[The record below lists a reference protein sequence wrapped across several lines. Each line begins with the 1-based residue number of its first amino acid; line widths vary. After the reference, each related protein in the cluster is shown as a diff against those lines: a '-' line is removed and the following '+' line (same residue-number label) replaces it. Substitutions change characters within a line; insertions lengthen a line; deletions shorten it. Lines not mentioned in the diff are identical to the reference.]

1 MKCEE
6 KECFK
11 GLQGLRSPT
20 LFLHSLQFLYQFL
33 LQQQLTHYTL
43 LCQKYPSFFSS
54 ALFRNGLC
62 EDSLTPVIAGQQEKV
77 LSLLQQIESFR
88 DKESIETVESL
99 ASEVRGRKYYLDLP
113 DTEYENQLYQQV
125 KLPKICQPS
134 YPHHIQVLVYYR
146 LLMNILAYHTNQS
159 HLLLPCQNGLGEIMI
174 SKEICDFYKEGSQL
188 LVSINSIRT
197 KKNQSWEDLQ
207 FIQSYTVLV
216 EDIHSAGITMREC
229 KEVSD

>member
-43 LCQKYPSFFSS
+43 LCQKYASFFSS
-54 ALFRNGLC
+54 PLFRKGLC
-62 EDSLTPVIAGQQEKV
+62 EDSLTPVIEGQQEKV

-159 HLLLPCQNGLGEIMI
+159 RLLLPCQNGLGEIMI